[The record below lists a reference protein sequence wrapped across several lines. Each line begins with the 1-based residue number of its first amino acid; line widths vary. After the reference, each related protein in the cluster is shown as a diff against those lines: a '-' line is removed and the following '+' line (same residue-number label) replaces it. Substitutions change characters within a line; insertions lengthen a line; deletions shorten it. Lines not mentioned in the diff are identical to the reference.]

1 VRRRRSERL
10 EPLQHFE
17 VAQHALQRR
26 DVDRLVR
33 VGAARRR
40 IRVRLDQQALRITAD
55 VQAVGLDFVSGPGT
69 VVTSDAVE
77 VQLNR

>member
-1 VRRRRSERL
+1 M
-10 EPLQHFE
+10 
-17 VAQHALQRR
+17 
-26 DVDRLVR
+26 
-33 VGAARRR
+33 
-40 IRVRLDQQALRITAD
+40 RLDQQALRITAD